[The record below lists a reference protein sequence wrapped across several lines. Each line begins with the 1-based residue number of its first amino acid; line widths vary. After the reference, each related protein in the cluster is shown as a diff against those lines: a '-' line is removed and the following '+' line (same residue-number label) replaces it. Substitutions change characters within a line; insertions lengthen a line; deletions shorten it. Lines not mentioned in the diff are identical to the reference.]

1 MMDLVLGPVLSLYS
15 VAFYRR
21 VARQR
26 LGRGLAYLVYLSSL
40 YSAAIA
46 IAFLAFWLPAPT
58 ASWTGS
64 RRTSPS

>member
-1 MMDLVLGPVLSLYS
+1 MTDIVLGPVLSLYS

-40 YSAAIA
+40 YSAAIR
-46 IAFLAFWLPAPT
+46 AP
-58 ASWTGS
+58 S
-64 RRTSPS
+64 RSSSSIDEPSVSSSCFAHRQ